1 MAGGDRTAWLR
12 WSDSVADAT
21 AALMRDAPGARGSGA
36 APSLEANE
44 SAYEPRSSSLD
55 FRIIRAALGDG
66 V

>member
-1 MAGGDRTAWLR
+1 
-12 WSDSVADAT
+12 VADAT